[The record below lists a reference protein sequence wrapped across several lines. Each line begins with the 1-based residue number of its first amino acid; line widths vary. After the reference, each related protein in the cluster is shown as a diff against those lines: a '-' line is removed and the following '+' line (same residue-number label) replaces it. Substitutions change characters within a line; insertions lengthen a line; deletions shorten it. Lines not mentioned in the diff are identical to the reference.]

1 MKKILLFVSALAL
14 SVSVFGADRL
24 CGEEKK
30 STIGW
35 DGNYTISVFKAGD
48 DTTKI
53 EVKVAS
59 TEEIT
64 GFYQFIM
71 QNLGGG
77 TASKTT
83 WDPND
88 EDFNNP
94 DMFEV
99 ASDKKSAVVKFLW
112 DTYPTDGIQFHIVVR
127 RNNDAA
133 HGAGSDIF
141 GNDFTNIDASA
152 DCSGGCELTE
162 KPTMSSAS
170 LVGEAGFASATL
182 SVAGVDEKSG
192 AITKFIVKGDNYSE
206 QQFDAVDGQIVVTGL
221 SSDTEYSL
229 DVYAKDK
236 CNNVSDNSINVEFT
250 TAEATAECSGQRGH
264 FGTPDQKKI
273 NFEIV
278 SDSPSVGQATVTIS
292 PIDAADPLDYAEI
305 QMNPGGSYVMDMATG
320 GASAS
325 YTFDDTDDSKA
336 IRFLY
341 SLESL
346 PGNDMTCDPLTAS
359 AANVIIYT
367 KGGCKG
373 TAVDEAKAAELT
385 MFPNP
390 TTQYVNIAAAEV
402 ITNLIV
408 RAQNGAV
415 VAEVAPNDT
424 FYNLDVTGFS
434 TGRYFATIYF
444 GQRFETQT
452 ILVK

>member
-1 MKKILLFVSALAL
+1 MKKITLLLMCAMVSVMAFASASEWCDTATGHLGDPEFGDANSHILLTITKGTADRSLKVTIKPTSDNPSKGVSYLYVITSPTGTPYPAEVGDGTTSSQEL
-14 SVSVFGADRL
+14 SVDITDITGTAETANITVQYKHPGFAG
-24 CGEEKK
+24 
-30 STIGW
+30 TWMIQ
-35 DGNYTISVFKAGD
+35 ISDFDLA
-48 DTTKI
+48 
-53 EVKVAS
+53 AS
-59 TEEIT
+59 CTEE
-64 GFYQFIM
+64 
-71 QNLGGG
+71 
-77 TASKTT
+77 
-83 WDPND
+83 
-88 EDFNNP
+88 
-94 DMFEV
+94 
-99 ASDKKSAVVKFLW
+99 
-112 DTYPTDGIQFHIVVR
+112 
-127 RNNDAA
+127 
-133 HGAGSDIF
+133 
-141 GNDFTNIDASA
+141 
-152 DCSGGCELTE
+152 CEL
-162 KPTMSSAS
+162 KNNPTMSSAS

-192 AITKFIVKGDNYSE
+192 AITKFIVKGEGFTE
-206 QQFDAVDGQIVVTGL
+206 QQYLAEDGQIVISGL
-221 SSDTEYSL
+221 TPDTEYSL

-305 QMNPGGSYVMDMATG
+305 QMNPGGNYAMDMATG

-325 YTFDDTDDSKA
+325 YTFTDNEAGKA

-346 PGNDMTCDPLTAS
+346 PGNEMTCDPLTAS
-359 AANVIIYT
+359 ADNVILYT
-367 KGGCKG
+367 QGGCKG
-373 TAVDEAKAAELT
+373 TAVDEAQAAELT

-390 TTQYVNIAAAEV
+390 TSQYVNIAAAEV